1 MITKKE
7 KLLRNILP
15 LTGILLLAVIE
26 FLLHRRI
33 TFMMDDNWYSTNLA
47 TNVPLSGVKDVLES
61 QIWHFFNWGGRVIT
75 HGILQLT
82 LMGGELFCDILN
94 ILMTLLLTW
103 MICVLAKQ
111 KHPFWFL
118 TAFTMLTALNANIK
132 MSMYWQSGTANYV
145 YATTWILVFLWV
157 YFRQVQD
164 PEAKEL
170 PLVSLWLPI
179 LGLMT
184 GWSNENMGPA
194 SFVIAVAVL
203 IYRKKALQQP
213 LPLWSITGTLSCL
226 LGSFLVILAPG
237 NFVRVSNMDKIGLGE
252 TLYARLL
259 SMLCA
264 GTDFL
269 FASVLLLV
277 IIILIY
283 TLICGERLKPIHWFL
298 LAHAILSYGAMVLS
312 PHYPDRAT
320 FGTMRVCIVLMIS
333 IMADIIRKHEQWK
346 RPLFFFSSCLWC
358 YAIYIVLLEMY
369 NALPY

>member
-1 MITKKE
+1 MNKKD
-7 KLLRNILP
+7 KLIRNFLP
-15 LTGILLLAVIE
+15 IAGVLLLIIAE
-26 FLLHRRI
+26 FVLHRKI

-47 TNVPLSGVKDVLES
+47 TDRPLSGISDVLES

-82 LMGGELFCDILN
+82 LMAGELFCDILN
-94 ILMTLLLTW
+94 VLMTLLLTW

-118 TAFTMLTALNANIK
+118 TGFTMLTALNANIK

-157 YFRQVQD
+157 YLRQVQTPD
-164 PEAKEL
+164 AQPL
-170 PLVSLWLPI
+170 PLVNLWLPV
-179 LGLMT
+179 LGLIT

-194 SFVIAVAVL
+194 SFVIAVATMVYL
-203 IYRKKALQQP
+203 KKGLQQK
-213 LPLWSITGTLSCL
+213 LPVWSITGALFCL
-226 LGSFLVILAPG
+226 LGSCLVILAPG
-237 NFVRVSNMDKIGLGE
+237 NFVRVSNMDEVSLGE
-252 TLYARLL
+252 TLYNRLL

-269 FASVLLLV
+269 FATALLLV
-277 IIILIY
+277 MLLFIYTIILK
-283 TLICGERLKPIHWFL
+283 ERLQPVHWML

-320 FGTMRVCIVLMIS
+320 FGTMAVCIVLMIS
-333 IMADIIRKHEQWK
+333 LMADIIHKHEQWRK
-346 RPLFFFSSCLWC
+346 PLFLTTACLWC
-358 YAIYIVLLEMY
+358 YAMYIVLQEIY
-369 NALPY
+369 NTFFL